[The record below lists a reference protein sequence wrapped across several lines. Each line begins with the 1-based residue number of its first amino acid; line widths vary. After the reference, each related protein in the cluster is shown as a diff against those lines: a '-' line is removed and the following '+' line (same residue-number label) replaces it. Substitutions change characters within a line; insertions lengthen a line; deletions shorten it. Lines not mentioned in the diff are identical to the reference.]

1 MILYEAYDCDEQRTY
16 HSSKAAA
23 IKAAREMEDSIQL
36 EAEVTKINLG
46 KIDQAK
52 IINILNGGG
61 YAQSQE
67 VVWKKVN
74 GRVLVP
80 ARGSRFI

>member
-23 IKAAREMEDSIQL
+23 IKAAREMEDGIQL
-36 EAEVTKINLG
+36 VGEVTKINLG

-52 IINILNGGG
+52 IISILNGGG

-67 VVWKKVN
+67 VVWKKIN

-80 ARGSRFI
+80 AKGSRFI

>member
-1 MILYEAYDCDEQRTY
+1 MTLYEAYDYDEKRTY

-23 IKAAREMEDSIQL
+23 IKAAREMLNDDDSVWAFNSVRVQ
-36 EAEVTKINLG
+36 VKKIDLG

-52 IINILNGGG
+52 IISIFNGGG

-67 VVWKKVN
+67 VVWERCK
-74 GRVLVP
+74 R
-80 ARGSRFI
+80 

>member
-23 IKAAREMEDSIQL
+23 IKAAREMLNDDDSVW
-36 EAEVTKINLG
+36 AFNSVEVQVKKIDLG
-46 KIDQAK
+46 KINQAK
-52 IINILNGGG
+52 IISILNGGG

-67 VVWKKVN
+67 VVWERCK
-74 GRVLVP
+74 R
-80 ARGSRFI
+80 

>member
-23 IKAAREMEDSIQL
+23 IKAAREMLNDDDSVW
-36 EAEVTKINLG
+36 AFNSVEVQVKKIDLG

-52 IINILNGGG
+52 IISILIGGG
-61 YAQSQE
+61 YAHRQE
-67 VVWKKVN
+67 VVWERCK
-74 GRVLVP
+74 R
-80 ARGSRFI
+80 

>member
-23 IKAAREMEDSIQL
+23 IKAAREMLNDDDSVW
-36 EAEVTKINLG
+36 AFNSVRVHVTKIDLG

-52 IINILNGGG
+52 IISILNGGG
-61 YAQSQE
+61 YAHSQE
-67 VVWKKVN
+67 VVWERCK
-74 GRVLVP
+74 R
-80 ARGSRFI
+80 

>member
-23 IKAAREMEDSIQL
+23 IKAAREMLNDDDSVW
-36 EAEVTKINLG
+36 AFNSVRVHVTKIDLG

-52 IINILNGGG
+52 IISILNGGR
-61 YAQSQE
+61 YSHSQE
-67 VVWKKVN
+67 VVWERCK
-74 GRVLVP
+74 R
-80 ARGSRFI
+80 

>member
-1 MILYEAYDCDEQRTY
+1 MILYEAYDCNEQRTY
-16 HSSKAAA
+16 HSSKTAA

-67 VVWKKVN
+67 VVWKKKN

>member
-23 IKAAREMEDSIQL
+23 IKAAREMLNDDDSVW
-36 EAEVTKINLG
+36 AFNSVEVQVKKIDLG

-52 IINILNGGG
+52 IISILTVE
-61 YAQSQE
+61 AMPT
-67 VVWKKVN
+67 VKKLFGKGVN
-74 GRVLVP
+74 DEQ
-80 ARGSRFI
+80 IH

>member
-1 MILYEAYDCDEQRTY
+1 MILYEAYDCDERRTY

-67 VVWKKVN
+67 VVWKKKN